1 MNLKVK
7 FAGLDS
13 LLFEDLCKVNMPDRS
28 VTTKSTG
35 KKSIFSGADKV
46 KNPDNVKDDLL
57 LDLKKMDVS
66 EVVPEEKSPSGGAA
80 DLQDPSHFSDS
91 IQDAIVSCMLVFCS
105 FFVDIETHLCLE
117 NYKV

>member
-28 VTTKSTG
+28 VATKSIG
-35 KKSIFSGADKV
+35 AKSIFSGTDKS
-46 KNPDNVKDDLL
+46 KSSDHVKDDLL

-66 EVVPEEKSPSGGAA
+66 ENIPEEKSPSGGAA
-80 DLQDPSHFSDS
+80 DFQDPSHSSDY
-91 IQDAIVSCMLVFCS
+91 IQDVIISCM
-105 FFVDIETHLCLE
+105 
-117 NYKV
+117 